1 MARVSGPLLAVLM
14 SLELLWA
21 GTLAG
26 PASAL
31 DEQSI
36 PSLAL
41 GPNGSLN
48 LLDDGRFELFS
59 GSELVGPAS
68 HWTVHIGS
76 GYLGAG
82 AAEYRNSIA
91 APLREGGTSY
101 RMLLWS
107 KGVFTELAF
116 SVDRTTAILTAT
128 AVNSGNATVLV
139 AFRCALDIR
148 VPELGIDGSGVIT
161 RETAIVPG
169 PYTQLIGYRQ
179 GRTAF
184 SCLMPQAPELLEL
197 ISDAEYAVGSDWD
210 FPFNPNLN
218 LTAWTGALLYWPE
231 RALAPGD
238 FYQVRVLLRA
248 GPAEEVALPQNGAS
262 VRGLTVTP
270 ASDSEQRPRTV
281 SVSIGNTGPAADM
294 EMTMLFMLGGVP
306 FSMKFV
312 PVHVEWNQTML
323 QEHSWTPYTPGNYSV
338 SAILPFFNDGNP
350 TDNVMTRPAE
360 VRLNPY
366 RFVMRFTGDQMV
378 FGNLSFPGAKVVA
391 RMYIYNTGFASDSIR
406 IKMGGLPERW
416 VALLSSNLVSLGVNQ
431 MGYINLTLRLST
443 NADYGRYAFSV
454 LGTSLG
460 SGETQTLLV
469 MIDVGDPPPV
479 APDNHTPPVSPGISG
494 PQNITP
500 PTVLRPYRE
509 STGDGRWFSSGERG
523 GMAVLSVIGIAAAI
537 GIMAVGLW
545 QAAGMRTLTVMHKII
560 KRALYGLATGDE
572 YRKTIFEAYRKMCAH
587 LDRYGYTREE
597 HVSPREFSRALKLA
611 LPLDT
616 KSIRVLT
623 KLFEEARY
631 SDHRM
636 GERSR
641 QAAIESLKYVEQDL
655 QKLTTFAEAPSA
667 WERLKRRWGLENN

>member
-1 MARVSGPLLAVLM
+1 MAVLV
-14 SLELLWA
+14 SLEVLWVGA
-21 GTLAG
+21 LAG

-31 DEQSI
+31 DERSI

-48 LLDDGRFELFS
+48 ILDDGRFELFS
-59 GSELVGPAS
+59 GGELVGPAS
-68 HWTVHIGS
+68 HWTIHAGD

-82 AAEYRNSIA
+82 TPEYGSSIA
-91 APLREGGTSY
+91 APLRQGETSY

-107 KGVFTELAF
+107 KGVFIELAF
-116 SVDRTTAILTAT
+116 SVDRTTAVLTAT
-128 AVNSGNATVLV
+128 AVNSGSATVPV
-139 AFRCALDIR
+139 AFRCALELR
-148 VPELGIDGSGVIT
+148 VPELGLDGSGVIT

-169 PYTQLIGYRQ
+169 PYTQLIGYGQ
-179 GRTAF
+179 GKTAL
-184 SCLMPQAPELLEL
+184 SCMMPDAPELLEL
-197 ISDAEYAVGSDWD
+197 ISAPEYAVGSEWD
-210 FPFNPNLN
+210 FPFNPNLG
-218 LTAWTGALLYWPE
+218 LTASTGALLYWPE

-238 FYQVRVLLRA
+238 SYQVRLLLRA
-248 GPAEEVALPQNGAS
+248 GPAEGVALPQNSAS

-270 ASDSEQRPRTV
+270 VSDSEQRPRTV
-281 SVSIGNTGPAADM
+281 SVSIGNRGQAAEM

-306 FSMKFV
+306 FSMKIV
-312 PVHVEWNQTML
+312 PVNIGWNQTIA

-338 SAILPFFNDGNP
+338 SAILPFFNDGTP
-350 TDNVMTRPAE
+350 ADNVLTRPAE

-366 RFVMRFTGDQMV
+366 RFVMRFTGDRMV

-391 RMYIYNTGFASDSIR
+391 QMYIYNTGFASDSIR

-416 VALLSSNLVSLGVNQ
+416 VALLSSNLVNLDVNQ
-431 MGYINLTLRLST
+431 MGHVNLTLRISAS
-443 NADYGRYAFSV
+443 ADYGRYAFSV

-469 MIDVGDPPPV
+469 MIDIGDPPPV
-479 APDNHTPPVSPGISG
+479 SKDDHAPPISPGISG

-509 STGDGRWFSSGERG
+509 NTGDGRWFSAGERG
-523 GMAVLSVIGIAAAI
+523 GMAALSVLGIAAAL
-537 GIMAVGLW
+537 GIMAVMLW
-545 QAAGMRTLTVMHKII
+545 QAAGMRTLTVMHRII

-572 YRKTIFEAYRKMCAH
+572 YRRTIFEAYRKMCAH
-587 LDRYGYTREE
+587 LERYGYTREE
-597 HVSPREFSRALKLA
+597 HVTPREFERALKLA

-655 QKLTTFAEAPSA
+655 QKLTTFEEAPSV
-667 WERLKRRWGLENN
+667 WERLKRRWGLQNN